1 MFKTIYAS
9 MTGESGQRSV
19 LETALLV
26 NRLFEGTTDCVHV
39 RLDPETTMRLMATRL
54 FSTDILTSEQ
64 VRYLDK
70 EACEHAEAAKALFDS
85 FCQTHA
91 ADVTSLPEKLPFS
104 WHTVAGIDT
113 DETIARSRIYDLVV
127 VGRDHETYSL
137 GKERLGAILMA
148 CGRPVLLAPEKA
160 PRSVNG
166 KIVLAWKNCAEAARA
181 VTAAQPLLAKAN
193 QVMIVDAAEGSGKG
207 ESESS
212 AKRLAETLKRH
223 GCWAETYEL
232 VDDGRSAGDRLRAF
246 AAEIDADLIVM
257 GAYGRS
263 RLREFIFGG
272 VTNSILDSCPIP
284 VLLFH

>member
-9 MTGESGQRSV
+9 MTGESSQRSV

-26 NRLFEGTTDCVHV
+26 NQLFEGITDCVHI
-39 RLDPETTMRLMATRL
+39 RLDPETAMRLMATRL

-70 EACEHAEAAKALFDS
+70 EAREHADAAKALFDS
-85 FCQTHA
+85 FRQAHTP
-91 ADVTSLPEKLPFS
+91 DGSSPDKLPLS
-104 WHTVAGIDT
+104 WHTVSGIDT
-113 DETIARSRIYDLVV
+113 DETIVRSRIYDLVV
-127 VGRDHETYSL
+127 AGRDPETYSL
-137 GKERLGAILMA
+137 GKERLGAIVMA

-160 PRSVNG
+160 PTSVNG
-166 KIVLAWKNCAEAARA
+166 KIVVAWKNCAEAARA
-181 VTAAQPLLAKAN
+181 VTVAHPLLTKAN
-193 QVMIVDAAEGSGKG
+193 QVMIVHAAEEGGKA
-207 ESESS
+207 ESETS
-212 AKRLAETLKRH
+212 AKKLAETFKRH
-223 GCWAETYEL
+223 GCWVEAHAL
-232 VDDGRSAGDRLRAF
+232 IDDGRSAADRLRSF
-246 AAEIDADLIVM
+246 VAETDADLLVM